1 MLRTPMKKF
10 LGPPL
15 LLDCHYLGKSNFCTD
30 RDYKLIYSIY
40 YNCLIVKTKRVSI
53 YIEHTYEWDL
63 ARKYPFIRKFFAFL
77 DKYLKTPSIAKN
89 SGAIVVDLDGNL
101 IGRYYDPELQFI
113 TTGTKIKEH
122 LYLGNLK
129 DSFIVRLNLTQYP
142 ATVQSFTKS

>member
-1 MLRTPMKKF
+1 MRCSRYYIQGEKEGLTDVFIDRLPGM
-10 LGPPL
+10 P
-15 LLDCHYLGKSNFCTD
+15 DNIHYDGEG
-30 RDYKLIYSIY
+30 Y
-40 YNCLIVKTKRVSI
+40 YWIAIIS
-53 YIEHTYEWDL
+53 HTYEWDL

-77 DKYLKTPSIAKN
+77 DKYLKTPLIAKN